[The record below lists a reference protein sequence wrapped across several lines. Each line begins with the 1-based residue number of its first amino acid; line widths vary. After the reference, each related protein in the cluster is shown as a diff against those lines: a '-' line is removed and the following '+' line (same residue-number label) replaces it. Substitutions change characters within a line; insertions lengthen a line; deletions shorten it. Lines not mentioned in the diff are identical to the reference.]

1 MKMSLTIAALASL
14 LVVASWYVLPVAAE
28 AG

>member
-1 MKMSLTIAALASL
+1 MKKSLTIAALGSL
-14 LVVASWYVLPVAAE
+14 LIVASWYLLPVAAE